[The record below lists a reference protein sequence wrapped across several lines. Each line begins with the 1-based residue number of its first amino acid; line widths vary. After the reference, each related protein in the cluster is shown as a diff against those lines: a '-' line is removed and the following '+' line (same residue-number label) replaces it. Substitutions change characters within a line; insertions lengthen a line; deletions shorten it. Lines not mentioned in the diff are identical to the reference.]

1 MEWKISDMMEHEEKN
16 TEQRIS
22 DPFSWDGH
30 ETEAMLA
37 CESGNGTAKE
47 LVAVVRVRAE
57 GRPEAFYRVK
67 EAGQKNADFES
78 WLEAVDYY
86 NCIEE
91 EKRPEAPDTGIA
103 KVEITDEDWKTAIA
117 QHKQPIPA
125 GAKVKITGKL
135 QNLYGDFLTVEYNGT
150 RYTVDPRK
158 IKMQGDKMINKEAAA
173 EFANKNCTKSN
184 CFMCKE
190 GDKYE
195 TYRHCPFLPLKLIA
209 RERKVTPEDV
219 PDTMGE

>member
-1 MEWKISDMMEHEEKN
+1 MEWKMSDMMEHEEKN

-125 GAKVKITGKL
+125 GAKVKITGITAPIKPI
-135 QNLYGDFLTVEYNGT
+135 TIPSIING
-150 RYTVDPRK
+150 VL
-158 IKMQGDKMINKEAAA
+158 INQFAAP
-173 EFANKNCTKSN
+173 TL
-184 CFMCKE
+184 
-190 GDKYE
+190 
-195 TYRHCPFLPLKLIA
+195 RIIA
-209 RERKVTPEDV
+209 ISSLRA
-219 PDTMGE
+219 

>member
-1 MEWKISDMMEHEEKN
+1 MEWKMSDMMEHEEKN

-37 CESGNGTAKE
+37 CESGNGT
-47 LVAVVRVRAE
+47 
-57 GRPEAFYRVK
+57 
-67 EAGQKNADFES
+67 
-78 WLEAVDYY
+78 
-86 NCIEE
+86 
-91 EKRPEAPDTGIA
+91 A

-158 IKMQGDKMINKEAAA
+158 IKMQGDKMINKEATA

>member
-1 MEWKISDMMEHEEKN
+1 MEWKMSDMMEHEEKN

-67 EAGQKNADFES
+67 EAGQKNAE
-78 WLEAVDYY
+78 
-86 NCIEE
+86 
-91 EKRPEAPDTGIA
+91 
-103 KVEITDEDWKTAIA
+103 TDEDWKTAIA

>member
-1 MEWKISDMMEHEEKN
+1 MEWKMSDMMEHEEKN

-67 EAGQKNADFES
+67 EAGQKNAADFKS

-86 NCIEE
+86 NCIKE

-103 KVEITDEDWKTAIA
+103 KVEIT
-117 QHKQPIPA
+117 
-125 GAKVKITGKL
+125 
-135 QNLYGDFLTVEYNGT
+135 
-150 RYTVDPRK
+150 
-158 IKMQGDKMINKEAAA
+158 
-173 EFANKNCTKSN
+173 
-184 CFMCKE
+184 
-190 GDKYE
+190 
-195 TYRHCPFLPLKLIA
+195 
-209 RERKVTPEDV
+209 
-219 PDTMGE
+219 GE

>member
-1 MEWKISDMMEHEEKN
+1 MEWKMSDMMEHEEKN

-91 EKRPEAPDTGIA
+91 EKRPEAPDTG
-103 KVEITDEDWKTAIA
+103 
-117 QHKQPIPA
+117 
-125 GAKVKITGKL
+125 KL

>member
-1 MEWKISDMMEHEEKN
+1 MEWKMSDMMEHEEKN

-47 LVAVVRVRAE
+47 LVAVVRVRVE

-91 EKRPEAPDTGIA
+91 ESAQKRQTPG
-103 KVEITDEDWKTAIA
+103 
-117 QHKQPIPA
+117 
-125 GAKVKITGKL
+125 L
-135 QNLYGDFLTVEYNGT
+135 
-150 RYTVDPRK
+150 RK
-158 IKMQGDKMINKEAAA
+158 
-173 EFANKNCTKSN
+173 
-184 CFMCKE
+184 
-190 GDKYE
+190 
-195 TYRHCPFLPLKLIA
+195 
-209 RERKVTPEDV
+209 
-219 PDTMGE
+219 

>member
-1 MEWKISDMMEHEEKN
+1 MEWKMSDMMEHEEKN

-57 GRPEAFYRVK
+57 GSPEAFYRVK

-91 EKRPEAPDTGIA
+91 EKHQEAPDTGIA

-158 IKMQGDKMINKEAAA
+158 IKMQG
-173 EFANKNCTKSN
+173 
-184 CFMCKE
+184 
-190 GDKYE
+190 
-195 TYRHCPFLPLKLIA
+195 
-209 RERKVTPEDV
+209 
-219 PDTMGE
+219 